1 MSYKCKISF
10 QYKAPG
16 SSRPEDGEQDEAIKF
31 DSGDFVPIPDVGDS
45 VEYKYDGKEEVF
57 KVLSRH
63 FAYINDWCV
72 VNIVVTDIS
81 DEEMAS
87 RLKM

>member
-1 MSYKCKISF
+1 VIYKVEF

-16 SSRPEDGEQDEAIKF
+16 SSRPEDVIQDEEIKF
-31 DSGDFVPIPDVGDS
+31 DTGQFLPLPNVGDS
-45 VEYKYDGKEEVF
+45 VAYNYGGQHRAF
-57 KVLSRH
+57 KVISRH
-63 FAYINDWCV
+63 FAYLSNWC
-72 VNIVVTDIS
+72 IVTIIVTDIS

>member
-1 MSYKCKISF
+1 MNYKIEF
-10 QYKAPG
+10 QYKDPE
-16 SSRPEDGEQDEAIKF
+16 SSRPNDYVQDEEILFKNGE
-31 DSGDFVPIPDVGDS
+31 SIPIPNVGDS
-45 VEYKYDGKEEVF
+45 VSYLHGEQMTAF
-57 KVLSRH
+57 KVISRH
-63 FAYINDWCV
+63 FSYLNDWCV